1 MTTCPD
7 LRFRPPGLWRQVVGQ
22 ARRAPGRAVDKSETL
37 RTLIRLA
44 DADDQVADH
53 IARALTLLGLT

>member
-1 MTTCPD
+1 MEP
-7 LRFRPPGLWRQVVGQ
+7 VVGQ